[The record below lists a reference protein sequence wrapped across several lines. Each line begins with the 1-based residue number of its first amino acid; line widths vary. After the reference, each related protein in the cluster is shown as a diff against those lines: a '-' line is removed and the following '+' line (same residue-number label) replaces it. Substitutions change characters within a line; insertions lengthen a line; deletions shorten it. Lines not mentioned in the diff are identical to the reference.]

1 MYVELL
7 GASYE
12 LLVNIIKYVY
22 FLLILWFALCPNFWK
37 AFSWDKHNSQ
47 ILCMDAESSLCY
59 VR

>member
-12 LLVNIIKYVY
+12 LLLSK
-22 FLLILWFALCPNFWK
+22 LILYLWFALCPSFWK
-37 AFSWDKHNSQ
+37 AFSWDKHKSSYSQ